1 MSTIK
6 KLAGQTVIYGFSSI
20 IPRFLNWLLVPL
32 YTYIFATSEYGIVT
46 ELYAYVTF
54 FIIILT
60 YGMETGFFR
69 FSESGKNPIE
79 VYSTSYISLLTTS
92 LIFILAIILLKNNI
106 ASIIGYH
113 NHPEYI
119 LYFGLILG
127 IDAICAIPFAYLRQQ
142 QRPILFSVIK
152 ISNVGINIFF
162 NVWFLFIVPN
172 YLNYENSYFLRLT
185 YNPNIGVGYIFIS
198 NLIAS
203 ASTLLMLSKQIIK
216 IKWFIDFT
224 LLRKLLIYSLPLLVS
239 GLAGT
244 VNETLDRVLL
254 KHLYPDQGNAL
265 SALGIYGANFKLGV
279 IMVLFI
285 QAFRYAAEPFF
296 FSYYKNENST
306 LIYARIMKYFIL
318 FCLIIFLSITM
329 FIDVI
334 QYFIGSNF
342 REGLSI
348 VPIILFAYML
358 YGIFFNLSI
367 WYKLKNVTKY
377 GAYLTII
384 GSVVTIFVNVFFI
397 PKYGYYASA
406 WGHFFSYMVMVILSY
421 FIGKRFL
428 KINYEIKNILVYIII
443 CLSLYFIGS
452 NLNIHNVY
460 ISFALRSFILISF
473 IIFVVVKEKL
483 YSQFIRHES

>member
-6 KLAGQTVIYGFSSI
+6 RLAGQTVIYGFSSI
-20 IPRFLNWLLVPL
+20 VPRFLNWLLVPL
-32 YTYIFATSEYGIVT
+32 YTYIFATAEYGIVT

-69 FSESGKNPIE
+69 FSEIRKNTIE
-79 VYSTSYISLLTTS
+79 VYSTSFISLLTTS
-92 LIFILAIILLKNNI
+92 LIFIFIISIFNDDI
-106 ASIIGYH
+106 ASLIGYS

-142 QRPILFSVIK
+142 QRPVLFSIIK
-152 ISNVGINIFF
+152 ISNVSINIFF

-172 YLNYENSYFLRLT
+172 YLNYEHSQFLKLT
-185 YNPNIGVGYIFIS
+185 YNPDIGVGYIFIS

-203 ASTLLMLSKQIIK
+203 ASTLLILSRQIIK
-216 IKWFIDFT
+216 IKWFLNLT
-224 LLRKLLIYSLPLLVS
+224 LLKKLLVYSLPLLIS

-244 VNETLDRVLL
+244 INETLDRVLL
-254 KHLYPDQGNAL
+254 KHLYPDQSHAL
-265 SALGIYGANFKLGV
+265 SALGTYGANFKLAV

-296 FSYYKNENST
+296 FSYYKKENSS

-318 FCLIIFLSITM
+318 FCLIIFLGINM
-329 FIDVI
+329 YINII

-377 GAYLTII
+377 GAYLTIT
-384 GSVVTIFVNVFFI
+384 GSLVTIFINVFFI
-397 PKYGYYASA
+397 PKFGYYASA
-406 WGHFFSYMVMVILSY
+406 WGHFCSYLVMVIISY
-421 FIGKRFL
+421 FIGQKFL
-428 KINYEIKNILVYIII
+428 KINYDIKNIFIYIIV
-443 CLSLYFIGS
+443 CVSLYFIGS

-460 ISFALRSFILISF
+460 ISFAIRSIILISF
-473 IIFVVVKEKL
+473 IIFVIVKEKL
-483 YSQFIRHES
+483 YSQFIKHGN